1 MKNLLI
7 IALLFPLLS
16 SCFKGK
22 EADLIIHNARIYSFN
37 LHGDVFEAMAIKDGK
52 IIELGSER
60 EILNKYRGNA
70 VNAEKKEIYPGFYDA
85 HAHLFSLAEKKMS
98 CDLTG
103 SRSLQEVISRL
114 ERFEAQNNPKVLIG
128 KGWDQSLWNNNELP
142 DNSLLNTAFP
152 EKPVILYRVDGHA
165 ILVNQTT
172 IEKANITPQLV
183 VEGGEIHFNES
194 GLTGILLDNAIDLI
208 HPVLPKKN
216 NAALKKAII
225 NCQEELLQYGIT
237 NINEAGIYLDQ
248 LELLQELE
256 NEGKLKINIY
266 AMLFP
271 GEAELEFARK
281 NGTYKSEH
289 IHVRSFKVIG
299 DGALGSRGACLTH
312 PYNDAPHTHG
322 FMLSSH
328 EKIKELA
335 LFAKEIGYQLNVH
348 SIGDST
354 NRTILKIMV
363 ETLKD
368 TKDRR
373 WRIEHAQIVQPED
386 IEYFKTGIIPSVQPT
401 HAVSDMR
408 FVQDRIGKTR
418 EKWAYAYQSLLRANG
433 IIALGTDFPVED
445 VNPFNTIEA
454 AVNRK
459 NPAGEPNGGY
469 LKDEAL
475 TLDQTLRGMT
485 IWAAMASFEENEQG
499 SLEPYKDAT
508 FIVLHNPIQD
518 AATYTMNYAKDVY
531 IRGQRVYHFN

>member
-508 FIVLHNPIQD
+508 FIILHNPIQD

>member
-1 MKNLLI
+1 MKISASYILILL
-7 IALLFPLLS
+7 LLS

-52 IIELGSER
+52 ILELGSER
-60 EILNKYRGNA
+60 KILNKYRGNS

-85 HAHLFSLAEKKMS
+85 HAHLLSLAEMKMS

-183 VEGGEIHFNES
+183 VEGGEIHYNES

-281 NGTYKSEH
+281 NGIYKSEH
-289 IHVRSFKVIG
+289 IHVRSFKLIG

-386 IEYFKTGIIPSVQPT
+386 VEYFKTGIIPSVQPT

-445 VNPFNTIEA
+445 INPFNTIEA

-459 NPAGEPNGGY
+459 NSAGEPRGGY
-469 LKDEAL
+469 LKEEAL
-475 TLDQTLRGMT
+475 TLDQTIRGMT